1 MGIEKNSHYAM
12 FNYGRYFEDIKDY
25 KNMVKYYKMAI
36 ENDTKNNL
44 NRIDKKT
51 HCSFWLV
58 HKIVN
63 LLKNNLC

>member
-1 MGIEKNSHYAM
+1 M
-12 FNYGRYFEDIKDY
+12 FNYGRYFEDNKDY
-25 KNMVKYYKMAI
+25 KNMVKYYKMAV
-36 ENDTKNNL
+36 ENDTKNDL

-63 LLKNNLC
+63 LLKK